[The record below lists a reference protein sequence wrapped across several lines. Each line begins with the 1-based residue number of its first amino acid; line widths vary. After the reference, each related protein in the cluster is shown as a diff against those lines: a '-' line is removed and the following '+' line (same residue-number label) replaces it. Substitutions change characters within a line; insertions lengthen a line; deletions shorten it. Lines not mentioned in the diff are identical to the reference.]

1 MRLPSSQGFS
11 SFMRQSRSELG
22 SQAHRDQRMILVE
35 TAQGTRLAVEVMRGD
50 IEFVRFPAHV
60 AELGAE
66 VDIAYVEAAGETQ
79 PGLPASLAE
88 VRLDLAV
95 GAIVFLQLEDAAVG
109 LQRVRDQLQVDAG
122 IRPAGKEFQCADPV
136 ERMRGV
142 HPVVGRV
149 TGTSPV

>member
-1 MRLPSSQGFS
+1 MASASQGGSMRLPSSQGFS

-66 VDIAYVEAAGETQ
+66 EDITYIDAAGETQ
-79 PGLPASLAE
+79 TGLPASLAKI
-88 VRLDLAV
+88 RLVLAV
-95 GAIVFLQLEDAAVG
+95 GTKKNQQLEDAAVG
-109 LQRVRDQLQVDAG
+109 LQRVRDLLQ
-122 IRPAGKEFQCADPV
+122 
-136 ERMRGV
+136 
-142 HPVVGRV
+142 
-149 TGTSPV
+149 

>member
-1 MRLPSSQGFS
+1 MASASQGGSMRLPSSQGFS

-60 AELGAE
+60 AEIGAE

-95 GAIVFLQLEDAAVG
+95 STKENQQHEETTDG

-122 IRPAGKEFQCADPV
+122 FRPAGKEF
-136 ERMRGV
+136 
-142 HPVVGRV
+142 
-149 TGTSPV
+149 